1 MASFTV
7 EKLWT
12 LISSPLFIFAF
23 LALVAEREIKKK
35 NAKTDFKEFTV
46 YFFNQSFMFQVLYF
60 SL

>member
-46 YFFNQSFMFQVLYF
+46 YFFNQSFMF
-60 SL
+60 